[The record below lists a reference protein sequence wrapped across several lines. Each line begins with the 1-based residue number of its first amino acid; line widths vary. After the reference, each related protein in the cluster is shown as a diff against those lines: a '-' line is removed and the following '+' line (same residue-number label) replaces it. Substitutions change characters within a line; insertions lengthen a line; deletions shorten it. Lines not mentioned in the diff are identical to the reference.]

1 MEALISLIAAVF
13 FLILGVSFGRWRE
26 QAHLAS
32 LDQREAAFRG
42 MLVTNLRTPTDPE
55 TITSA
60 TLVGGDVVIASDYF
74 KTFVSSYRKLI
85 GGEMKAYETLVRRAR
100 REVTLRVIEQA
111 RALGATEV
119 WNVRIELARV
129 GEHDARGNGVM
140 CEAFAYGTAIT
151 RKR

>member
-1 MEALISLIAAVF
+1 METIVSLVAAGF
-13 FLILGVSFGRWRE
+13 FLLLGVSFGRWRE

-32 LDQREAAFRG
+32 LDEREAQHRD
-42 MLVTNLRTPTDPE
+42 MLVTNLRIPTNPE
-55 TITSA
+55 SVASA

-85 GGEMKAYETLVRRAR
+85 GGEMRAYETLVRRAR
-100 REVTLRVIEQA
+100 REATLRVIEEA

-119 WNVRIELARV
+119 WNVRVELARI
-129 GEHDARGNGVM
+129 GTHEAKGGVM